1 MHLNHFHYD
10 QSIRVGLWRM
20 NVGGYEHTPVLLN
33 EVLHGLNISPNGCY
47 IDCTFGRG
55 GHSRAILQKL
65 DEQGRL
71 FAFDKDPDA
80 INSIDDQFRADKRFT
95 FFHGSYTMLRE
106 AIAKNNMLHQVD
118 GILLDLGVSSPQLED
133 ADRGFSFRNEGPLD
147 MRMDNSHGMTA
158 AEWLNTADEK
168 DIAFVLKT
176 YGEER
181 FARKIAKAII
191 AARQENEITTTRQLA
206 DLISNCVPVREKD
219 KHPATRSFQAIRI
232 FINHEL
238 DELKDVL
245 AQTMD
250 VLATGGR
257 LAVISFHSLE
267 DRIVKRFMRDE
278 SRGDN
283 FPPDL
288 PVAAIL
294 LKPGLKLI
302 GKAVY
307 PSPQEIA
314 RNPRARSAVL
324 RIAER
329 IAV

>member
-1 MHLNHFHYD
+1 MRLNHFLYD
-10 QSIRVGLWRM
+10 QSIGIVYWRM
-20 NVGGYEHTPVLLN
+20 NVTAYEHTPVLLD
-33 EVLHGLNISPNGCY
+33 EVLHGLNIRPHGCY

-55 GHSRAILQKL
+55 GHSRAILKKL
-65 DEQGRL
+65 DEQGQL

-80 INSIDDQFRADKRFT
+80 IHAIDDQLHADKRFT
-95 FFHGSYTMLRE
+95 LFHGSYTMLRE
-106 AIAKNNMLHQVD
+106 AVAKNNMLHQVD

-133 ADRGFSFRNEGPLD
+133 AERGFSFRNDGPLD

-158 AEWLNTADEK
+158 AEWLNTAGEK
-168 DIAFVLKT
+168 DIATVLKT

-181 FARKIAKAII
+181 FARKIAKAIVTT
-191 AARQENEITTTRQLA
+191 RFENKIITTRQLA
-206 DLISNCVPVREKD
+206 DLISKAVPIREKD

-232 FINHEL
+232 FINREL

-245 AQTMD
+245 TQTID

-257 LAVISFHSLE
+257 LVVISFHSLE

-288 PVAAIL
+288 PVTTKL
-294 LKPGLKLI
+294 LKPGLKLA
-302 GKAVY
+302 GKAIY
-307 PSPQEIA
+307 PSQQEIA

-329 IAV
+329 IAA